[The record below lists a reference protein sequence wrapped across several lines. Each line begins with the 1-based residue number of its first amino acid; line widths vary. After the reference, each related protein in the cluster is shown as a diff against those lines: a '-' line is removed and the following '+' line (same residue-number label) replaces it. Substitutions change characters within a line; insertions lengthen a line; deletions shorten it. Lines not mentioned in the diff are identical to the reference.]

1 MVNDSTAVCLWKCG
15 GEDMTPS
22 RNDST
27 DFDYNGGTLERSKSS
42 SDNFILVVP
51 HFTLSSNYLYLQNKL
66 SGNNFIFI
74 DGSPTLP
81 GVQPPPPFLTE
92 GAALQKDNGDF
103 DQIFKIGKLS
113 FQVNYRTK
121 YKVDGD

>member
-1 MVNDSTAVCLWKCG
+1 
-15 GEDMTPS
+15 MTPS

-27 DFDYNGGTLERSKSS
+27 DFDYNGGALERSKSS

-66 SGNNFIFI
+66 SRNNFIFI

-81 GVQPPPPFLTE
+81 GVQSSP
-92 GAALQKDNGDF
+92 
-103 DQIFKIGKLS
+103 LS
-113 FQVNYRTK
+113 
-121 YKVDGD
+121 